1 MKGDFNKIVNG
12 NIPVLVD
19 FHAEWCG
26 PCKAQS
32 PIIKELAQEV
42 GGKVRVIKIDI
53 DKNQAI
59 AQRYNVRGV
68 PTLVLFNEG
77 QIVWRQSG
85 VQSKSQLLSVIKQY
99 TTVMS

>member
-1 MKGDFNKIVNG
+1 MKGDFNKIVNEQT
-12 NIPVLVD
+12 PVLVD
-19 FHAEWCG
+19 FFAEWCG

-32 PIIKELAQEV
+32 PIIKELAQDV
-42 GGKVRVIKIDI
+42 NGKVRVIKIDI

-68 PTLVLFNEG
+68 PTLVLFQEG

-85 VQSKSQLLSVIKQY
+85 VQSKSQLINIIKQH
-99 TTVMS
+99 TSVLG

>member
-1 MKGDFNKIVNG
+1 MEIYQFWLI
-12 NIPVLVD
+12 
-19 FHAEWCG
+19 F
-26 PCKAQS
+26 
-32 PIIKELAQEV
+32 
-42 GGKVRVIKIDI
+42 
-53 DKNQAI
+53 I

>member
-1 MKGDFNKIVNG
+1 MKGDFNKIVNEQT
-12 NIPVLVD
+12 PVLVD
-19 FHAEWCG
+19 FFAEWCG

-42 GGKVRVIKIDI
+42 NGKVRVIKIDI

-59 AQRYNVRGV
+59 AKRYNVRGV
-68 PTLVLFNEG
+68 PTLVLFQEG

-85 VQSKSQLLSVIKQY
+85 VQSKSQLINIIKEHTSVL
-99 TTVMS
+99 V